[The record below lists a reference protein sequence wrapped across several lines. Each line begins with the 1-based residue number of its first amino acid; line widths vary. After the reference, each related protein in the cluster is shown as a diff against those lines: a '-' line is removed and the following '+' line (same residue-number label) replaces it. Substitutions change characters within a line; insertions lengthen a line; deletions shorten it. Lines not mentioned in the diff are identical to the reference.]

1 LASFALKNFATS
13 HDPEMIFSPQNETEL
28 ADIVRSAASDRRTFK
43 IVGRGTKRGLGRPVV
58 ADAILDLSQLAGIVR
73 YEPDELIIT
82 ARAGTSIAEIETAL
96 DERNQRLGFEP
107 ADWSALY
114 GTPTRASTIGGVL
127 SADASGSARLRY
139 GAARD
144 HLLGFRAVNGS
155 GALYNAGGR
164 VVKNVTGFD
173 VPKLFCGAM
182 GTLGPLIEVTLRLV
196 PRASDTATLAIKD
209 VEPEMG
215 LGFLRRIWSSP
226 LEPTGLAY
234 VPKIAVAAFAALGDI
249 GEGAALI
256 RIDGAA
262 GPLADKIGLLKTLLD
277 GREAT
282 LLSGTNGV
290 FARIASGEAF
300 ADRTDD
306 IWRVFVPPASA
317 GACARKLAVSLWLAD
332 WAGGALWIAGGEA
345 DVIHAVAQ
353 DFGGHAVLMRASAG
367 TRARIS
373 VFPPEEPARAA
384 LTRRVKDA
392 FDPQGLFN
400 PGRMF
405 EGV

>member
-1 LASFALKNFATS
+1 VLKLSMPQTVT
-13 HDPEMIFSPQNETEL
+13 PQNETEL
-28 ADIVRSAASDRRTFK
+28 TEIVRAAASDKRTFE
-43 IVGRGTKRGLGRPVV
+43 IVGRGTKRGLGRPVD
-58 ADAILDLSQLAGIVR
+58 ADAVLDLSALTGIVR

-82 ARAGTSIAEIETAL
+82 ARAGTPIAEIDAAL
-96 DERNQRLGFEP
+96 DEKNQRLGFEP

-114 GTPTRASTIGGVL
+114 GTRASTIGGVV

-173 VPKLFCGAM
+173 VPKLLCGAM
-182 GTLGPLIEVTLRLV
+182 GTLGPLVEVTLRLV
-196 PRASDTATLAIKD
+196 PRASESATLAIKD
-209 VEPEMG
+209 VEPETG
-215 LGFLRRIWSSP
+215 FAFLRRIWSSP

-234 VPKIAVAAFAALGDI
+234 VPKIAGEAALGDI

-256 RIDGAA
+256 RIEGAA

-282 LLSGTNGV
+282 PLPGTSNV
-290 FARIASGEAF
+290 FANIASAEAF
-300 ADRTDD
+300 KDRADD

-317 GACARKLAVSLWLAD
+317 AACARRLASPFWLGD
-332 WAGGALWIAGGEA
+332 WAGGALWVAGGEA
-345 DVIHAVAQ
+345 DKIHTVAQ
-353 DFGGHAVLMRASAG
+353 SFGGHAMLMRASAE
-367 TRARIS
+367 TRTR
-373 VFPPEEPARAA
+373 VNVYPPEAPARAA

>member
-1 LASFALKNFATS
+1 MPSK
-13 HDPEMIFSPQNETEL
+13 MILRPQNETEL
-28 ADIVRSAASDRRTFK
+28 ADIVRAAEVDPRTFE
-43 IVGRGTKRGLGRPVV
+43 IVGRGTKRGLGRPIE
-58 ADAILDLSQLAGIVR
+58 ADSVLDLSALTGIIR

-82 ARAGTSIAEIETAL
+82 ARAGTPIAEIEAAL
-96 DERNQRLGFEP
+96 DEKNQRLGFEP

-114 GTPTRASTIGGVL
+114 GTPARASTIGGVL

-173 VPKLFCGAM
+173 VPKLLCGAM
-182 GTLGPLIEVTLRLV
+182 GTLGPLTEVTLRLV
-196 PRASDTATLAIKD
+196 PRAPDCATLAIQD
-209 VEPEMG
+209 VEPET
-215 LGFLRRIWSSP
+215 GFAYLRRIWSSS

-234 VPKIAVAAFAALGDI
+234 VPKLAAGAFTALGDS

-256 RIDGAA
+256 RIEGAA

-277 GREAT
+277 GREAA
-282 LLSGTNGV
+282 LLPDTNDV

-300 ADRTDD
+300 ADRAED

-317 GACARKLAVSLWLAD
+317 AACARKLASPFWLGD
-332 WAGGALWIAGGEA
+332 WAGGALWIAGGTA
-345 DVIHAVAQ
+345 DEIHAVAQ
-353 DFGGHAVLMRASAG
+353 SFGGHAILMRASAE
-367 TRARIS
+367 TRARVP
-373 VFPPEEPARAA
+373 VFPPEVPARAA
-384 LTRRVKDA
+384 LTRHVKDA
-392 FDPQGLFN
+392 FDPHGLFN

>member
-1 LASFALKNFATS
+1 
-13 HDPEMIFSPQNETEL
+13 MIEKMILHPQNETEL
-28 ADIVRSAASDRRTFK
+28 ADIVRAAASDKRTFE
-43 IVGRGTKRGLGRPVV
+43 IVGRGTKRGLGRPVE
-58 ADAILDLSQLAGIVR
+58 ADAILDLSQLTGIVR

-82 ARAGTSIAEIETAL
+82 ARAGTPIAEIEAAL
-96 DERNQRLGFEP
+96 DEKNQRLGFEP

-114 GTPTRASTIGGVL
+114 GTQARASTIGGAL

-139 GAARD
+139 GATRD

-155 GALYNAGGR
+155 GGIYNAGGR

-173 VPKLFCGAM
+173 LPKLFCGAM
-182 GTLGPLIEVTLRLV
+182 GTLGPLTEVTLRLV

-209 VEPEMG
+209 VEPETG
-215 LGFLRRIWSSP
+215 LAFLRRIWSSP

-234 VPKIAVAAFAALGDI
+234 VPKSAAAAFTALGDS
-249 GEGAALI
+249 GEGAALG

-282 LLSGTNGV
+282 LLPGTNDL
-290 FARIASGEAF
+290 FARLASGEAF
-300 ADRTDD
+300 ADRADD

-317 GACARKLAVSLWLAD
+317 ATCARELASPFWTAD
-332 WAGGALWIAGGEA
+332 WAGGALWIASGDTDA
-345 DVIHAVAQ
+345 IHTVAQ
-353 DFGGHAVLMRASAG
+353 SFGGHAMLMRASVE
-367 TRARIS
+367 TRARVP
-373 VFPPEEPARAA
+373 VFPPEVPARAA

-392 FDPQGLFN
+392 FDPEGLFN

>member
-1 LASFALKNFATS
+1 
-13 HDPEMIFSPQNETEL
+13 MIFTPQNETEL
-28 ADIVRSAASDRRTFK
+28 ADIVRAAATERRTFE
-43 IVGRGTKRGLGRPVV
+43 IVGRGTKRGLGRPIET
-58 ADAILDLSQLAGIVR
+58 DAILDLSQLTGIVR

-82 ARAGTSIAEIETAL
+82 ARAGTPIAEIEAAL
-96 DERNQRLGFEP
+96 DEKNQRLGFEP
-107 ADWSALY
+107 VDWSALY
-114 GTPTRASTIGGVL
+114 GTPARASTIGGML

-155 GALYNAGGR
+155 GEIYKAGGH

-182 GTLGPLIEVTLRLV
+182 GTLGPLAEVTLRLV
-196 PRASDTATLAIKD
+196 PRASDTATLAIRD
-209 VEPEMG
+209 VEPETG
-215 LGFLRRIWSSP
+215 FAFLRRIWSSP

-234 VPKIAVAAFAALGDI
+234 VPKIAAAAFAALGDI

-282 LLSGTNGV
+282 LLPDTNDV
-290 FARIASGEAF
+290 FARIASGEALT
-300 ADRTDD
+300 DRAED

-317 GACARKLAVSLWLAD
+317 AACARKLAAPFWYGD
-332 WAGGALWIAGGEA
+332 WTGGALWIAGSDPNE
-345 DVIHAVAQ
+345 IHTLAQ
-353 DFGGHAVLMRASAG
+353 NFGGHAMLMRASAE
-367 TRARIS
+367 TRARVC
-373 VFPPEEPARAA
+373 VFPPEVPARAA

>member
-1 LASFALKNFATS
+1 MT
-13 HDPEMIFSPQNETEL
+13 FSPQNENEL
-28 ADIVRSAASDRRTFK
+28 TDIVRAAASDRRTFE
-43 IVGRGTKRGLGRPVV
+43 IVGHGTKRGLGRPVE
-58 ADAILDLSQLAGIVR
+58 ADETLDLSGLAGIVR

-82 ARAGTSIAEIETAL
+82 ARAGTPVTEIEAAL
-96 DERNQRLGFEP
+96 AEKKQRVGFEP

-114 GTPTRASTIGGVL
+114 GTPAGASTIGGVL
-127 SADASGSARLRY
+127 SANASGSARLRY

-144 HLLGFRAVNGS
+144 HLLGFRAINGQ
-155 GALYNAGGR
+155 GAPYNAGGR

-173 VPKLFCGAM
+173 LPKLVCGAM
-182 GTLGPLIEVTLRLV
+182 GTLGPLTEVTLRLV

-209 VEPEMG
+209 VEPETG
-215 LGFLRRIWSSP
+215 FAFLRRIWSSP

-234 VPKIAVAAFAALGDI
+234 VPKIAAGAFAGLGDI

-277 GREAT
+277 GREAA
-282 LLSGTNGV
+282 LLPGTNGI

-300 ADRTDD
+300 AVRTDD
-306 IWRVFVPPASA
+306 IWRVFVPPAA
-317 GACARKLAVSLWLAD
+317 AAACARELAAPFWLAD
-332 WAGGALWIAGGEA
+332 WAGGALWIAGGQA
-345 DVIHAVAQ
+345 DEIHTVAQ
-353 DFGGHAVLMRASAG
+353 GFGGHAMLMRAAVE
-367 TRARIS
+367 TRMHVS

-384 LTRRVKDA
+384 LTHRVKDA
-392 FDPQGLFN
+392 FDPQRLFN

>member
-1 LASFALKNFATS
+1 MPQTAT
-13 HDPEMIFSPQNETEL
+13 PQNETEL
-28 ADIVRSAASDRRTFK
+28 ADIVRAAAAEKRTFE
-43 IVGRGTKRGLGRPVV
+43 IVGRRTKRGLGRPVD
-58 ADAILDLSQLAGIVR
+58 ADAILDLSALAGIVR

-82 ARAGTSIAEIETAL
+82 ARAGTLIAEIEAVL
-96 DERNQRLGFEP
+96 GEKNQRLGFEP

-114 GTPTRASTIGGVL
+114 GTPARTSTIGGVL

-155 GALYNAGGR
+155 GELYNAGGR

-182 GTLGPLIEVTLRLV
+182 GTLGPLVEVTLRLV
-196 PRASDTATLAIKD
+196 PRASDSATLAIKD
-209 VEPEMG
+209 VEPETG
-215 LGFLRRIWSSP
+215 FAFLRRIWSSP

-234 VPKIAVAAFAALGDI
+234 VPKIAGEAFAALDGI

-282 LLSGTNGV
+282 PLPDTNGI

-300 ADRTDD
+300 AARTDD

-317 GACARKLAVSLWLAD
+317 AACARALASPFWLAD
-332 WAGGALWIAGGEA
+332 WAGGVLWIAGGAA
-345 DVIHAVAQ
+345 DEIHAVAQ
-353 DFGGHAVLMRASAG
+353 SFGGHAMLMRASAE
-367 TRARIS
+367 TRAR
-373 VFPPEEPARAA
+373 VNVYPPEVPTRAA

-392 FDPQGLFN
+392 FDLLGLFN

>member
-1 LASFALKNFATS
+1 
-13 HDPEMIFSPQNETEL
+13 MILSPQDENEL
-28 ADIVRSAASDRRTFK
+28 ADIVRAAAADKRTFE
-43 IVGRGTKRGLGRPVV
+43 IVGHGTKRGLGRPVE
-58 ADAILDLSQLAGIVR
+58 ADVILDLSGLSGIIR

-82 ARAGTSIAEIETAL
+82 ARAGTPVAEIEAAL
-96 DERNQRLGFEP
+96 DEKNQRLGFEP

-114 GTPTRASTIGGVL
+114 GTPARIATIAGVL

-182 GTLGPLIEVTLRLV
+182 GTLGPLTEVTLRLV
-196 PRASDTATLAIKD
+196 PRASDSATLAIKD
-209 VEPEMG
+209 VEPEPG
-215 LGFLRRIWSSP
+215 FAFLRRIWSSP

-234 VPKIAVAAFAALGDI
+234 VPKVAKAAFAALGDI

-277 GREAT
+277 GREAA
-282 LLSGTNGV
+282 LLPGTNDA
-290 FARIASGEAF
+290 FARVASGEAF
-300 ADRTDD
+300 AGRGED

-317 GACARKLAVSLWLAD
+317 ANFAARLAANIWLAD
-332 WAGGALWIAGGEA
+332 WAGGALWIAGGRAE
-345 DVIHAVAQ
+345 DFHSVAQ
-353 DFGGHAVLMRASAG
+353 GFGGHAMLMRASAE
-367 TRARIS
+367 TRARVSI
-373 VFPPEEPARAA
+373 FPLEVPARAA

-392 FDPQGLFN
+392 FDPFGLFN

>member
-1 LASFALKNFATS
+1 MTS
-13 HDPEMIFSPQNETEL
+13 KMNLRPHDETDL
-28 ADIVRSAASDRRTFK
+28 ADIVRSAVADKRTLE
-43 IVGRGTKRGLGRPVV
+43 IVGRGTKRGLGRPVE
-58 ADAILDLSQLAGIVR
+58 ADAVLDLSQLVGIVR

-82 ARAGTSIAEIETAL
+82 ARTGTSVAEIEAAL
-96 DERNQRLGFEP
+96 AEKSQRLGFEP
-107 ADWSALY
+107 SDWSAIY
-114 GTPTRASTIGGVL
+114 GTPAGAHTIGGAL

-144 HLLGFRAVNGS
+144 HLLGFRAVNGT
-155 GALYNAGGR
+155 GEPYNAGGR

-173 VPKLFCGAM
+173 LPKLVCGAF
-182 GTLGPLIEVTLRLV
+182 GTLGPLTEVTLRLV
-196 PRASDTATLAIKD
+196 PRAPDCATLAIKD
-209 VEPEMG
+209 VEPEPG
-215 LGFLRRIWSSP
+215 FAFLRRIWSSP

-234 VPKIAVAAFAALGDI
+234 VPKSAALATMGDS

-282 LLSGTNGV
+282 LLAAENDA
-290 FARIASGEAF
+290 FAGIASGQIF
-300 ADRTDD
+300 AARREDV
-306 IWRVFVPPASA
+306 WRVFMPPASA
-317 GACARKLAVSLWLAD
+317 AACAQTLASPLWIAD
-332 WAGGALWIAGGEA
+332 WAGGALWIAGGE
-345 DVIHAVAQ
+345 DVHATAQ
-353 DFGGHAVLMRASAG
+353 RFGGHAMLMRASAE
-367 TRARIS
+367 TRARVS
-373 VFPPEEPARAA
+373 VFPPEASARAA

-392 FDPQGLFN
+392 FDPRGLFN

>member
-1 LASFALKNFATS
+1 MMLR
-13 HDPEMIFSPQNETEL
+13 PQNETEL
-28 ADIVRSAASDRRTFK
+28 ADIVRAATVDRRTFE
-43 IVGRGTKRGLGRPVV
+43 IVGRGTKRGLGRPVE
-58 ADAILDLSQLAGIVR
+58 ADAMLDLSQLSGIVR

-82 ARAGTSIAEIETAL
+82 ARAGTPIAEIEAAL
-96 DERNQRLGFEP
+96 DEKRQRLGFEP

-114 GTPTRASTIGGVL
+114 GTPAHTATIGGVL

-144 HLLGFRAVNGS
+144 HLLGFRAVNGA

-173 VPKLFCGAM
+173 LPKLFCGAM
-182 GTLGPLIEVTLRLV
+182 GTLGPLTEVTLRLV
-196 PRASDTATLAIKD
+196 PRASDSATLAIKD
-209 VEPEMG
+209 VEPETG
-215 LGFLRRIWSSP
+215 LAFLRRIWSSP

-234 VPKIAVAAFAALGDI
+234 VPKIAGRAFATLGDI

-256 RIDGAA
+256 RIEGAE

-277 GREAT
+277 GREAA
-282 LLSGTNGV
+282 GINDF
-290 FARIASGEAF
+290 FARIASGEAL
-300 ADRTDD
+300 AACADD
-306 IWRVFVPPASA
+306 IWRIFVPPAAA
-317 GACARKLAVSLWLAD
+317 GACAHKLASSFWLAD
-332 WAGGALWIAGGEA
+332 WAGGVLWIAGGDA
-345 DVIHAVAQ
+345 IHAVAQ
-353 DFGGHAVLMRASAG
+353 SFGGHAMLMRASAEA
-367 TRARIS
+367 RARVSI
-373 VFPPEEPARAA
+373 FPPEVPARAA

-392 FDPQGLFN
+392 FDPNGLFN

>member
-1 LASFALKNFATS
+1 MNLR
-13 HDPEMIFSPQNETEL
+13 PQNENEL
-28 ADIVRSAASDRRTFK
+28 ADIVQAATVDQRTFE
-43 IVGRGTKRGLGRPVV
+43 IVGRGTKRGLGRPVEV
-58 ADAILDLSQLAGIVR
+58 DAILDLSALTGIVR

-82 ARAGTSIAEIETAL
+82 ARAGTLIAEIEDAL

-114 GTPTRASTIGGVL
+114 GTAARAATIGGVL

-182 GTLGPLIEVTLRLV
+182 GTLGPLAEVTLRLV
-196 PRASDTATLAIKD
+196 PRARETATLAIKD
-209 VEPEMG
+209 VEPETG
-215 LGFLRRIWSSP
+215 FAFLRRIWSSP

-234 VPKIAVAAFAALGDI
+234 VPKIAADAFAALGDS
-249 GEGAALI
+249 GDGAALI
-256 RIDGAA
+256 RIEGAA

-282 LLSGTNGV
+282 LLPGTNSV
-290 FARIASGEAF
+290 FARIASGEAI
-300 ADRTDD
+300 AARADD
-306 IWRVFVPPASA
+306 IWRLFVPPASA
-317 GACARKLAVSLWLAD
+317 AACANKLAASFWVGD
-332 WAGGALWIAGGEA
+332 WAGGALWIAGGKSDA
-345 DVIHAVAQ
+345 VHAIAQ
-353 DFGGHAVLMRASAG
+353 GFGGHAMLMRASTE
-367 TRARIS
+367 TRARVS
-373 VFPPEEPARAA
+373 VFPPEEQARAA

-392 FDPQGLFN
+392 FDPEGLFN

>member
-1 LASFALKNFATS
+1 
-13 HDPEMIFSPQNETEL
+13 MIFTPQNETEL
-28 ADIVRSAASDRRTFK
+28 ADIVRAATVEKRTFE
-43 IVGRGTKRGLGRPVV
+43 IVGRGTKRGLGRPVE
-58 ADAILDLSQLAGIVR
+58 ADAILDLSALTGIVR

-82 ARAGTSIAEIETAL
+82 ARAGTPIAEIEAAL
-96 DERNQRLGFEP
+96 DEKRQRLGFEP

-114 GTPTRASTIGGVL
+114 GTSPHAATIGGVL

-155 GALYNAGGR
+155 GAHYNAGGR

-173 VPKLFCGAM
+173 LPKLFCGAM
-182 GTLGPLIEVTLRLV
+182 GTLGPLTEVTLRLV

-209 VEPEMG
+209 VEPETG
-215 LGFLRRIWSSP
+215 LAFLRRIWSSP

-234 VPKIAVAAFAALGDI
+234 VPKIAAGAFLALGDI

-256 RIDGAA
+256 RIDGAD

-277 GREAT
+277 GRDAT
-282 LLSGTNGV
+282 LLPDTDDA
-290 FARIASGEAF
+290 FARIASGEAL
-300 ADRTDD
+300 AACADD
-306 IWRVFVPPASA
+306 IWRIFVPPAAAA
-317 GACARKLAVSLWLAD
+317 GCVRSLLPPLWLAD
-332 WAGGALWIAGGEA
+332 WAGGVLWIAGEQVDGL
-345 DVIHAVAQ
+345 HAITEG
-353 DFGGHAVLMRASAG
+353 FGGHAMLMRASAEK
-367 TRARIS
+367 RARVSI
-373 VFPPEEPARAA
+373 FPPEVPVRAA

-392 FDPQGLFN
+392 FDPDGLFN
-400 PGRMF
+400 PGRMY